1 MNLGNVEEEDFE
13 VELPTVKEEPNLR
26 RLDDGPSSTA
36 WRGNSRMGAGSCA
49 ISNDGYG
56 YSDIRLIDLFSNCSV
71 YQTLGRLKDLGQ

>member
-13 VELPTVKEEPNLR
+13 VELPTVEEEPSLR

-49 ISNDGYG
+49 ISEDGDWDRD
-56 YSDIRLIDLFSNCSV
+56 SRLIELLSNCSV
-71 YQTLGRLKDLGQ
+71 YLTLERLKDVAQ